1 MRELAPFYFLTGLHM
16 LAPFLG
22 MRRFSPKHGQETAH
36 RSRLPLFQLL
46 HLLAVESLFSKDI
59 PGWDL

>member
-22 MRRFSPKHGQETAH
+22 TKRFSPKAGQETAH
-36 RSRLPLFQLL
+36 LSRLPLFQLL
-46 HLLAVESLFSKDI
+46 HFLAVGSFSEDI